1 MAGYI
6 NQKVFILYEDEH
18 LLVVKKPFGMES
30 QRGKSFAMDQ
40 ESLLRGYLSSKTKT
54 DNPYLAVVHRLD
66 RPVAGVMVY
75 AKTKKAAAGLL
86 RVEGHSEETIAEYVK
101 KYEAVVSG
109 IVPACEGRL
118 EDYLTAD
125 KRTGTTSVSSK
136 ADPLAK
142 KAVLTWKEIAREE
155 VKSGEILL
163 PYASSPSPEGGW
175 HFLSIVLETGRHH
188 QIRAQ
193 LSHAG
198 MPIAADVRYGGA
210 KVYGPRGAI
219 ALCAAQLSFRHPI
232 TGKYLTFSWNDDT
245 NITAVNGR

>member
-1 MAGYI
+1 MAGYS

-75 AKTKKAAAGLL
+75 AKTKKAAADLSAQL
-86 RVEGHSEETIAEYVK
+86 QTENFSK

-142 KAVLTWKEIAREE
+142 KAVLTWKEIAGEE
-155 VKSGEILL
+155 VKSSEILL

>member
-1 MAGYI
+1 MAGYS

-66 RPVAGVMVY
+66 RPVAGVMAY
-75 AKTKKAAAGLL
+75 AKTKKAAADLSAQL
-86 RVEGHSEETIAEYVK
+86 QTENFSK

-142 KAVLTWKEIAREE
+142 KAVLTWKEIAGEE
-155 VKSGEILL
+155 
-163 PYASSPSPEGGW
+163 
-175 HFLSIVLETGRHH
+175 
-188 QIRAQ
+188 
-193 LSHAG
+193 
-198 MPIAADVRYGGA
+198 
-210 KVYGPRGAI
+210 
-219 ALCAAQLSFRHPI
+219 
-232 TGKYLTFSWNDDT
+232 
-245 NITAVNGR
+245 